1 MATQRGNWEAVQAT
15 FEAIPEMDERRPSLI
30 FERALQKMR
39 GFPPRSRLLAAA
51 NPADQVGLRTRL
63 KCGIKGPACNMQQIP
78 TAL

>member
-1 MATQRGNWEAVQAT
+1 VQAT

-51 NPADQVGLRTRL
+51 NPADQV
-63 KCGIKGPACNMQQIP
+63 ACEP
-78 TAL
+78 G